1 MSGAEIAF
9 FLFAAFAVFSALA
22 MVTARSAVV
31 AAVWLIGTF
40 LAVAATYVLLSA
52 TFLGVIQALV
62 YAGAI
67 MVLFVFVIMVIDV
80 DETGRIQHRRR
91 SPAARFTYYGLLL
104 VTVAF
109 LSWVLIGT
117 WTRQVHPYA
126 GVDLSEMPEFGTVD
140 AVGRQLF
147 GPYLFAFEAVSLLL
161 LAAAIGAVV
170 VARSRRDRLA
180 DATGVDPATQARMD
194 AGPYPS
200 TEFGKPSST
209 THHGA

>member
-1 MSGAEIAF
+1 M
-9 FLFAAFAVFSALA
+9 
-22 MVTARSAVV
+22 
-31 AAVWLIGTF
+31 AAVWLVGTF

-80 DETGRIQHRRR
+80 DDAGRIQHRRR
-91 SPAARFTYYGLLL
+91 SPVAKYTYYGLLL
-104 VTVAF
+104 ITVAF
-109 LSWVLIGT
+109 LAWVLVGT
-117 WTRQVHPYA
+117 WARQYLPNFGA
-126 GVDLSEMPEFGTVD
+126 DLSDKPEFGTAN
-140 AVGRQLF
+140 AVGRELF

-161 LAAAIGAVV
+161 LAAVIGAVV

-180 DATGVDPATQARMD
+180 DATGVDPRTQARMD

-200 TEFGKPSST
+200 PDFGKPSST

>member
-9 FLFAAFAVFSALA
+9 YLFAAFAVFSALA
-22 MVTARSAVV
+22 MITSRNAVA
-31 AAVWLIGTF
+31 AAVWLVGTF

-80 DETGRIQHRRR
+80 DEGGRMQHRR
-91 SPAARFTYYGLLL
+91 SAVARYTYYGLFVL
-104 VTVAF
+104 TAAF
-109 LSWVLIGT
+109 LTWVLVGT
-117 WTRQVHPYA
+117 WARQYFPDPGA
-126 GVDLSEMPEFGTVD
+126 DLSDMPDFGTAN
-140 AVGRQLF
+140 AVGRELF

-161 LAAAIGAVV
+161 LAAVVGAVV
-170 VARSRRDRLA
+170 VARARRDRIA
-180 DATGVDPATQARMD
+180 DITGVDPSTRARMD